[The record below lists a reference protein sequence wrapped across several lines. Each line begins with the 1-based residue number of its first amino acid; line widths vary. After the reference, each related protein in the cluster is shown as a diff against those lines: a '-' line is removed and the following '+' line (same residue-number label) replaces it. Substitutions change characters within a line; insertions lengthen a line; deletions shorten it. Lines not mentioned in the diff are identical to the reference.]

1 MFKLDNLFVIF
12 GKNDVEIIVREIFY
26 RGFFLLD
33 FYRFRYRL
41 FNG

>member
-12 GKNDVEIIVREIFY
+12 GKNDVEIIVWEIFY
-26 RGFFLLD
+26 CGFFLLD
-33 FYRFRYRL
+33 FYRFCYCL